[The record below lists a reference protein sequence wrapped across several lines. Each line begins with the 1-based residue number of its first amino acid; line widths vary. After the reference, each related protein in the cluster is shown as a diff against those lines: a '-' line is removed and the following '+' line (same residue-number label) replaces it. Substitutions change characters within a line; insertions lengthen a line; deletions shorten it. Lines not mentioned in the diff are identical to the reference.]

1 LQTAHHKQLVEKT
14 MRERL
19 GGSFAD
25 QRMASE
31 VRLLKE
37 RLVNLTGQQRTADE
51 IMRSETEHLHV
62 LLEKF
67 QGKAFSA
74 EEHAERAREE
84 LRVTFRLLEEE
95 RDKRKLQ
102 DENLDALLAAKEKEH
117 CQEIAMLEKQI
128 EAKHL
133 ATAEL
138 LSEQRNIAQL
148 QLQQTQTGL
157 ARNKSQD
164 EEVQAP
170 DEGVDIAESGGV
182 SVADEGDELLQ
193 EQARRE
199 EIFRQKAEEAER
211 RMQEKE
217 RSRRERNAKK
227 GANTSALPPP
237 GSTADEFLRLARTA
251 ARLLSYLPESD
262 LENLPPVILGLHVDR
277 MTPNSTDALREAE
290 ELGHLVAQ
298 GLDMWNKVGEDD
310 ACAAVEL
317 ISPLFSDTD
326 RHNLHLLL
334 QAVHGHAEG
343 EGIDRED
350 LAKVWDMGVATPVED
365 AEGSDAKRVWKRG
378 DEQVQGNVSIHR
390 RRHAIRSKGVFFV
403 EQVAA
408 PRRKDVRA
416 PVPVPA
422 CAPAR
427 PCHRAMTS
435 PMPLPVSFWHG

>member
-1 LQTAHHKQLVEKT
+1 
-14 MRERL
+14 
-19 GGSFAD
+19 
-25 QRMASE
+25 
-31 VRLLKE
+31 
-37 RLVNLTGQQRTADE
+37 
-51 IMRSETEHLHV
+51 
-62 LLEKF
+62 
-67 QGKAFSA
+67 
-74 EEHAERAREE
+74 
-84 LRVTFRLLEEE
+84 
-95 RDKRKLQ
+95 
-102 DENLDALLAAKEKEH
+102 
-117 CQEIAMLEKQI
+117 
-128 EAKHL
+128 
-133 ATAEL
+133 
-138 LSEQRNIAQL
+138 
-148 QLQQTQTGL
+148 
-157 ARNKSQD
+157 
-164 EEVQAP
+164 
-170 DEGVDIAESGGV
+170 
-182 SVADEGDELLQ
+182 
-193 EQARRE
+193 
-199 EIFRQKAEEAER
+199 
-211 RMQEKE
+211 
-217 RSRRERNAKK
+217 
-227 GANTSALPPP
+227 
-237 GSTADEFLRLARTA
+237 
-251 ARLLSYLPESD
+251 
-262 LENLPPVILGLHVDR
+262 
-277 MTPNSTDALREAE
+277 
-290 ELGHLVAQ
+290 
-298 GLDMWNKVGEDD
+298 MWNKVGEDD